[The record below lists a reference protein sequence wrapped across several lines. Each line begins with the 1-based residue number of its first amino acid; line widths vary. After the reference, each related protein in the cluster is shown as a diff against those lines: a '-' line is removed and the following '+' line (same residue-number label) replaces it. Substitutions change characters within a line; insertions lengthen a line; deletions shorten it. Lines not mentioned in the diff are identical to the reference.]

1 MSLNV
6 PEHDIESKSFIVIS
20 IDFLLIYENKYYLQV
35 YLDYCVYKTGN
46 QKMTNYLDDKLF
58 ED

>member
-35 YLDYCVYKTGN
+35 HLDYCVYKIGN
-46 QKMTNYLDDKLF
+46 QKMTNYLDDELF